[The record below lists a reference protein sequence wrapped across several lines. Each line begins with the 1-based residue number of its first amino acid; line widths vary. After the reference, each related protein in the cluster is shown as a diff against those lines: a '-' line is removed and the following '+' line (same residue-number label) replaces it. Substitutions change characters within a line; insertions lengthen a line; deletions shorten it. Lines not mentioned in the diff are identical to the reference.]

1 MTRRFYIRYPMLQ
14 WNDIKWFYGILL
26 VAVVAIMVFNVFRG
40 ADNGSFIPILV
51 LDVLILGF
59 FYAFRRLSYLETSE
73 SRLRIRYLARRLEL
87 PYQAL
92 SRVRKQP
99 LQVAFQAADRR
110 RYANRF
116 VRRLARDSAA
126 YIRIDR
132 RQQGMV
138 EQARKRL
145 GERFV
150 YGLDLV
156 VPITDLEDFLE
167 EMRGRLRGAP

>member
-26 VAVVAIMVFNVFRG
+26 VAVVAIMVFNAFRRV
-40 ADNGSFIPILV
+40 DNTSFLPILV
-51 LDVLILGF
+51 LDVLILAF
-59 FYAFRRLSYLETSE
+59 FYVFRRLAYLEISE
-73 SRLRIRYLARRLEL
+73 SLLKIRYLARRLDL

-110 RYANRF
+110 RYVNRF
-116 VRRLARDSAA
+116 VRRLSRDPAA

-132 RQQGMV
+132 RQPEMI

-150 YGLDLV
+150 FGVDLV
-156 VPITDLEDFLE
+156 VPITELEEFLE